1 MGMFDYLNYE
11 GHQYQT
17 KDTPRQACDNY
28 KIEDGVLWYEE
39 YDSEWVDDEEGKK
52 WLGGY
57 LRQFNERWI
66 RDDFTGKIR
75 FYRSASDDKHESW
88 KRNEWIEYNALF
100 KDGKMI
106 HIKQVKEMEKV
117 IRDGKV
123 AVLYSPGWGA
133 GWYTWHGM
141 EELVYHPKL
150 VEMVENNQ
158 HKEITKGLIAELLG
172 IIDED
177 DMPFISV
184 SAIEDLKIV
193 WLPVGT
199 QFLIEEYDG
208 NESIT
213 LKESQIWLTA

>member
-17 KDTPRQACDNY
+17 KGTPRQACDNY

-57 LRQFNERWI
+57 LHQFNYRWI
-66 RDDFTGKIR
+66 RCDDFTGKIR
-75 FYRSASDDKHESW
+75 FYRSECNEENG
-88 KRNEWIEYNALF
+88 KRVYIWIEYNALF

-106 HIKQVKEMEKV
+106 HIRQVKEMEKV

-133 GWYTWHGM
+133 GWYTWHRM
-141 EELVYHPKL
+141 EELIYHPKI
-150 VEMVENNQ
+150 VELVENNR
-158 HKEITKGLIAELLG
+158 HEEITEAFIAELLG

-177 DMPFISV
+177 DMPYISCV
-184 SAIEDLKIV
+184 EDLVIA